1 MKVNTAGPFAVMET
15 DSVMETE
22 RVPSFCGDSQE
33 NTTSLSSNAV
43 EVYDAKLTDRN
54 TPGDLTKHGN
64 GIQPQPRTFLPA
76 FVRSH
81 KPITDTQRPITPVSA
96 RPASALSVT
105 TRPDTP
111 SAPKVAISTMNNGL
125 CKPLWQHTM
134 TNAEEIS
141 ALGLSQQDIR
151 RQETIFELIYTESE
165 YLDDLKNIH
174 KVIELVE

>member
-1 MKVNTAGPFAVMET
+1 
-15 DSVMETE
+15 METE
-22 RVPSFCGDSQE
+22 RPPSYCSQD
-33 NTTSLSSNAV
+33 NTSPPSSKAV

-54 TPGDLTKHGN
+54 TPDDLTKHSN
-64 GIQPQPRTFLPA
+64 GIQPQPRTFIPA

-81 KPITDTQRPITPVSA
+81 KTDARRPVTPVSA
-96 RPASALSVT
+96 NPASGLSVT
-105 TRPDTP
+105 TRPATP

-141 ALGLSQQDIR
+141 ALGLGQQDIR